1 MYKEFVIILIVI
13 VLIVVGNIITQ
24 NNTNYTVEKM
34 SDNLFYLRSETS
46 KEEVNQE
53 LLKEKME
60 QIEDDW
66 KQEYE
71 KMAYY
76 IEHDELEKVEN
87 NLKAIES
94 AIAMDEEDE
103 GEIYI
108 NQCKFVL
115 KHIKE
120 KYEFNLQNIF

>member
-1 MYKEFVIILIVI
+1 MLREIITIIIIVFL
-13 VLIVVGNIITQ
+13 VFVGNNITDK
-24 NNTNYTVEKM
+24 YTRFATDTMINLLEELKIDNESGKDKFNEINEKW
-34 SDNLFYLRSETS
+34 DEIKN
-46 KEEVNQE
+46 
-53 LLKEKME
+53 
-60 QIEDDW
+60 
-66 KQEYE
+66 

-94 AIAMDEEDE
+94 AIEMDQEDE
-103 GEIYI
+103 GQIYL

>member
-1 MYKEFVIILIVI
+1 MLREIITISVILISI
-13 VLIVVGNIITQ
+13 FVGDYITDK
-24 NNTNYTVEKM
+24 YTTKATDTM
-34 SDNLFYLRSETS
+34 ISLLSELHIEGAS
-46 KEEVNQE
+46 S
-53 LLKEKME
+53 KEKMNE
-60 QIEDDW
+60 INENWDDI
-66 KQEYE
+66 KD

-87 NLKAIES
+87 DLKAIES
-94 AIAMDEEDE
+94 AIEMDEEDE

>member
-1 MYKEFVIILIVI
+1 MLREIITIIIIIILIFFGDSVTDKYTRYATDTMI
-13 VLIVVGNIITQ
+13 GMLEELNI
-24 NNTNYTVEKM
+24 
-34 SDNLFYLRSETS
+34 DNENS
-46 KEEVNQE
+46 KEKITEIN
-53 LLKEKME
+53 EKW
-60 QIEDDW
+60 DDI
-66 KQEYE
+66 KN

-76 IEHDELEKVEN
+76 IEHNELEKVEN

-94 AIAMDEEDE
+94 AIEMNEVDD

-108 NQCKFVL
+108 NQCKYML

>member
-1 MYKEFVIILIVI
+1 MLRETITIIIIVCLIFC
-13 VLIVVGNIITQ
+13 GNYITEK
-24 NNTNYTVEKM
+24 YTKYATDTMISLLDEIDLNDNVSFNKTKM
-34 SDNLFYLRSETS
+34 NEI
-46 KEEVNQE
+46 NANW
-53 LLKEKME
+53 
-60 QIEDDW
+60 EDV
-66 KQEYE
+66 QS

-87 NLKAIES
+87 DLKAIES
-94 AIAMDEEDE
+94 AIILDEMDE
-103 GEIYI
+103 GAIYI

>member
-1 MYKEFVIILIVI
+1 MIREISTILIILFL
-13 VLIVVGNIITQ
+13 VLYGNSITDKYTRYATDVMINSLEGLHI
-24 NNTNYTVEKM
+24 NNESSEEKI
-34 SDNLFYLRSETS
+34 
-46 KEEVNQE
+46 KEIN
-53 LLKEKME
+53 EKWDE
-60 QIEDDW
+60 I
-66 KQEYE
+66 KN

-94 AIAMDEEDE
+94 AIEMEEEDE